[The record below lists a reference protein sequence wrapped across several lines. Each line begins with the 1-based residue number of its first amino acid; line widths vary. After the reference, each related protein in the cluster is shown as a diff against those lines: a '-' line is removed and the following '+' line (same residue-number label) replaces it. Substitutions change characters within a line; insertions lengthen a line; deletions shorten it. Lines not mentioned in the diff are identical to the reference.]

1 MAITMAEMQSIKI
14 LADEIRQAY
23 RSNPAGAHTAIQTCL
38 DERLAGLS
46 ADEKEATL
54 TGLAAMFDSS
64 DPGTPEPEVAGDDVC
79 HDEAVLTRLFSLL
92 LGREISTEDLSSR
105 ELMERLSAALNT
117 IFATLNRL
125 ILNINTTLLPGNNGD
140 QTIRQVIGSRME
152 GDEEQIT
159 LEAYLGRIDKAFLVS
174 HQAFRQA
181 AHTLVRRILGEI
193 DPEKIATNASQGLKF
208 GPLKKAEYFDIY
220 ETKFLT
226 VNKWFESGRFMED
239 LLREFEKNC
248 RLDPE

>member
-1 MAITMAEMQSIKI
+1 MAEMQSINR
-14 LADEIRQAY
+14 LAQEIRQAY
-23 RSNPAGAHTAIQTCL
+23 RSNPAQAHATVQTCL
-38 DERLAGLS
+38 DARLAGLS
-46 ADEKEATL
+46 ADEKKAIL
-54 TGLAAMFDSS
+54 TSLAAVFDTS
-64 DPGTPEPEVAGDDVC
+64 DPKTPAPEVAGDDTG
-79 HDEAVLTRLFSLL
+79 HDEVVLTRLFSLL

-105 ELMERLSAALNT
+105 ELMERLSTSLNT

-125 ILNINTTLLPGNNGD
+125 ILNINATLLPGNTGD

-181 AHTLVRRILGEI
+181 SHTLVRRILKEI
-193 DPEKIATNASQGLKF
+193 DPENIAASAGQGLKF

-220 ETKFLT
+220 ETKFLA
-226 VNKWFESGRFMED
+226 VKKWFESGRFMED

-248 RLDPE
+248 HLDPE